1 MIQRIQSVYL
11 LLAVILMVLLYSN
24 PIAEIVVRE
33 NLFLTQFHNKIVAVN
48 DESFIP
54 ISTWPVT
61 VLLSVIVLL
70 NLSAILLYKNRQLQ
84 IRFCIFSLLLM
95 FGLIGLVFFFTKTT
109 LSSMEGLKS
118 VFLWPFV
125 CPMVAIILNYLAFK
139 SIQKDERLVRSYER
153 IR

>member
-11 LLAVILMVLLYSN
+11 LLAAFLMVLLYSN

-48 DESFIP
+48 DETFTA

-61 VLLSVIVLL
+61 VLLSAIVLL
-70 NLSAILLYKNRQLQ
+70 NLIAIFLYKNRQLQ
-84 IRFCIFSLLLM
+84 IRLSIFSFLLM
-95 FGLIGLVFFFTKTT
+95 FGLLGLVYFFTKTT
-109 LSSMEGLKS
+109 LSSLEGLKS
-118 VFLWPFV
+118 ELLWPYV
-125 CPMVAIILNYLAFK
+125 CPMVAIILNFLAFK
-139 SIQKDERLVRSYER
+139 AIQKDERLVRSYER